1 MTLERMVFGVGNVLV
16 IAEEVA
22 SWPVVVTLAS
32 KMLIY
37 PYLLVVLGGDW
48 LCLMRQKWRY
58 IGILAVFFG
67 FF

>member
-37 PYLLVVLGGDW
+37 PYLRVVLGEDW
-48 LCLMRQKWRY
+48 LCLMRQK
-58 IGILAVFFG
+58 
-67 FF
+67 